1 MTWRKHYA
9 PIISEIIKANEGKT
23 VKEIKKI
30 LSKANPG
37 YYGHMKKIW
46 SDESLKQLGL
56 KKRKVLGR
64 GKQFENCKPIPNQTQ
79 LF

>member
-9 PIISEIIKANEGKT
+9 PQIAEIIKANEGKT

-30 LSKANPG
+30 LSSGNPG
-37 YYGHMKKIW
+37 QYGHMKKIW

-56 KKRKVLGR
+56 KKIKQR
-64 GKQFENCKPIPNQTQ
+64 GKSYKEQLEIENQPK

>member
-1 MTWRKHYA
+1 MTWRECDA
-9 PIISEIIKANEGKT
+9 PKIAEIIKENEGKT
-23 VKEIKKI
+23 VKALSVI
-30 LSKANPG
+30 LYKANPG

-56 KKRKVLGR
+56 KKRRPKYNGTKEYFIDP
-64 GKQFENCKPIPNQTQ
+64 KQKE

>member
-9 PIISEIIKANEGKT
+9 PMIADIIKANEGKT
-23 VKEIKKI
+23 PKEIKKI
-30 LSKANPG
+30 LVAANPG

-56 KKRKVLGR
+56 KKRKVIGR
-64 GKQFENCKPIPNQTQ
+64 GKQFVNYPVENQTE